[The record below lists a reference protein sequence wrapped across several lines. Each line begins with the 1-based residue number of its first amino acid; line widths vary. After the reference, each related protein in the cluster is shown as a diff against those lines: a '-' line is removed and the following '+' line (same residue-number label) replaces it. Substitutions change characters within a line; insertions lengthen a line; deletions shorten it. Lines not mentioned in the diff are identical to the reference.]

1 MSDASFE
8 DGALSDQAL
17 RLAVETA
24 DDVTVA
30 STLLQDAVG
39 QTGEISWMK
48 RRRRLVMLLNRFRW
62 EDAEAAKVAKRK
74 PERVRAALVCDD
86 VLGVRARGLDP
97 SDGDTIFSLLSIA
110 FEPGDAP
117 SGRVV
122 MTLAGDG
129 ELALDVECLDMRLID
144 LTRPWNARGTPD
156 HGGD

>member
-1 MSDASFE
+1 MTDATFE
-8 DGALSDQAL
+8 DGAPADQAL
-17 RLAVETA
+17 RLAVETS

-39 QTGEISWMK
+39 QTGEISWMQ

-62 EDAEAAKVAKRK
+62 EDAEAAKAQRRT

-86 VLGVRARGLDP
+86 VMAVKARGLDP
-97 SDGDTIFSLLSIA
+97 SDNDTVFSLLSIG
-110 FEPGDAP
+110 FEPGEAP
-117 SGRVV
+117 AGRIV

-144 LTRPWNARGTPD
+144 LTRPWHARGIPD
-156 HGGD
+156 HDQD